1 MPDRHKNFVLSDQR
15 AASVR
20 IHSCRITN
28 VIAVRL
34 KPSNHWIFFAENP
47 GPAVERAGVE
57 RSVVAD
63 LERSTIIVISPPAAI
78 EIWAGIIVE
87 GLPRGIGSLKEQSG
101 VAGVIR
107 QPPRCPGA

>member
-34 KPSNHWIFFAENP
+34 KPSNDWIFFAENP
-47 GPAVERAGVE
+47 GPAVERAVFQ

-63 LERSTIIVISPPAAI
+63 LERSTIIVISPPRSHRDLGRHNRCRPATWDRKFERAK
-78 EIWAGIIVE
+78 
-87 GLPRGIGSLKEQSG
+87 RSG
-101 VAGVIR
+101 WSH
-107 QPPRCPGA
+107 